1 LEEAIRNQE
10 YMQKEMAALKA
21 NEQTVK
27 HELGKEY
34 LQLGEEKR
42 RRVEE
47 EKRRAIEQER
57 MVH

>member
-1 LEEAIRNQE
+1 
-10 YMQKEMAALKA
+10 MQKEMAALKA